1 MTCIALFLFL
11 FFVFASGTGVFS
23 GMAYIYNFWIV
34 LFVFHILLSRFGY
47 ASCSGIEFVYIFDSK
62 EGLV

>member
-1 MTCIALFLFL
+1 MTCIALFFL
-11 FFVFASGTGVFS
+11 ASRTDVFS
-23 GMAYIYNFWIV
+23 GMAYIHKLWIV

-62 EGLV
+62 EGSV